1 MSISDNDI
9 DSFYPSSVEVKAKPL
24 FQKIDT
30 GIVDGEQW
38 ICVQVSTK
46 RGSDVCRWLRENDAV
61 EVTTRWA
68 FDAYFEMPEKL
79 YMMMVL
85 KFQ

>member
-9 DSFYPSSVEVKAKPL
+9 ASFYPHSVEVEAKPL
-24 FQKIDT
+24 FQKIDD
-30 GIVDGEQW
+30 GIVDGEKW
-38 ICVQVSTK
+38 ICVYVSTK
-46 RGSDVCRWLRENDAV
+46 RGSEICSWLRHHNAIEM
-61 EVTTRWA
+61 TTRWA
-68 FDAYFEMPEKL
+68 HDAYFEMPEKL

>member
-9 DSFYPSSVEVKAKPL
+9 ASYYPYTMTPDPKPL
-24 FQKIDT
+24 FQKIDD
-30 GIVDGEQW
+30 GIVDGEKW
-38 ICVQVSTK
+38 MCVRVSTR
-46 RGSDVCRWLRENDAV
+46 RGSEICSWLRHNNAV

-68 FDAYFEMPEKL
+68 QDAYFEMPEKL
-79 YMMMVL
+79 YMMLIL

>member
-9 DSFYPSSVEVKAKPL
+9 ASYYPHTVVPDPKPA

-38 ICVQVSTK
+38 ICVQVSTR
-46 RGSDVCRWLRENDAV
+46 RGGEICSWLRKHGAV
-61 EVTTRWA
+61 EVSTRWA